1 MIERRE
7 DLCFPLEARH
17 ALGIERK
24 GIGQDL
30 DRDVTTESRVVG
42 AIHLAHA
49 AGANGGEDLIR
60 PEASAQGEGQTGC
73 SWSIAALSDGISGY
87 REMGHV

>member
-7 DLCFPLEARH
+7 DVCFALEARH
-17 ALGIERK
+17 ALGIQRE

-30 DRDVTTESRVVG
+30 DRDVATQSGVSG

-60 PEASAQGEGQTGC
+60 PEASAQGEGQTGVLVDY
-73 SWSIAALSDGISGY
+73 SGLSSELVAK
-87 REMGHV
+87 RRLC

>member
-1 MIERRE
+1 MGMIERRE
-7 DLCFPLEARH
+7 DLCFALEARH
-17 ALGIERK
+17 ALGIQRE

-30 DRDVTTESRVVG
+30 DRDVAAQSGISR

-49 AGANGGEDLIR
+49 AGADGGEDLIR

-73 SWSIAALSDGISGY
+73 MWSIAALSDGSTPAK
-87 REMGHV
+87 R